1 MAIAY
6 FGVHTYSHSGL
17 DQYQLL
23 FPKNGS
29 GTEEVLRLVN
39 GAKMQVSRAALA
51 TMGHR
56 CRMER
61 EPLVANPLAFVELH
75 LFDGHFVLLLLWTQ
89 LIDIIMSSSQRFM
102 ARNSRVVG
110 V

>member
-6 FGVHTYSHSGL
+6 FGVHTCSHSGL

-29 GTEEVLRLVN
+29 GTEEALRLVN

-56 CRMER
+56 CRMEGS
-61 EPLVANPLAFVELH
+61 P
-75 LFDGHFVLLLLWTQ
+75 
-89 LIDIIMSSSQRFM
+89 
-102 ARNSRVVG
+102 
-110 V
+110 